1 MTLRRAACWN
11 PWWVAFSIALSL
23 MGLQTLGEAFA
34 AEKPPGLPVG
44 ANVALGAKYTLW
56 PQPNYV
62 HCTDP
67 GDASQ
72 LTDGRSTKNYFWTDK
87 GTVGW
92 TGAPYAVVTVDL
104 GRIEPISGVALTT
117 AAGTAGVVWP
127 ASIEIHVS
135 DDGKNFR
142 DVGDLVVLDLKRQGP
157 WPKGYA
163 IRRLVAG
170 DLATRGRFV
179 RFLMIPLAGS
189 HYLFVDEVEVFRGSE
204 ELLHRDP
211 GGKPVGDVAEV
222 FQRGRIRRAL
232 LHRFRTDRQ
241 ALDKAIRDSSSGD
254 EATRRRILEQL
265 ASLENRLKPE
275 DLPHDASFRA
285 ILPMGEAHARLFRL
299 QAEWWR
305 AGGAAPLTALPAVPW
320 DPLDLFQR
328 PEAAGPI
335 DVHAMRG
342 EARSAAVNLVNS
354 TDRPMEV
361 RVKFDGLPGSP
372 HPPYVTVH
380 EVQWTDTSQ
389 GTPVAA
395 ALPEARRAG
404 SDWVVTVL
412 PGLVRQVWF
421 TFHAVDVASGEHAG
435 RLVFQAEEQSP
446 IVLPMRFRVWPL
458 DMPSQ
463 TTLWLGGWDYTDSE
477 SRYGVTLA
485 NREAFLRHLQE
496 RHVNAPWASGGT
508 MLKFQSIPGESGFRL
523 DTRQFDQ
530 WLQRWPRAQRYLV
543 FLAVG
548 ANFAGTHIGSPEFD
562 RRVGAWITAWVQH
575 LAALGIAADRLGLLI
590 HDEPH
595 EGTDVRPIVAW
606 AKAIRAAQPQVLIW
620 LDPTYRDP
628 RKAPPELF
636 EACNILCPNRPMWL
650 AGGKPFEQFYLEQKQ
665 RGRTL
670 QFYSCSG
677 PAKLLDPYSYYRLQA
692 WHAWHVG
699 GTGSFFW
706 AFGDHGKASSWNEYL
721 AVAGP
726 YTPLFLDEQSVTAG
740 KHMEAIRESAQDY
753 EYLVLLREAVRRA
766 KSSGRGGAEVA
777 AAQRLLDDGV
787 AEILAS
793 PGADQIQWHA
803 AKDRTKADAL
813 RVKLL
818 EALTA
823 LR

>member
-1 MTLRRAACWN
+1 MTPRCAAGWN
-11 PWWVAFSIALSL
+11 SWPIAFVAALSV
-23 MGLQTLGEAFA
+23 MGPSA
-34 AEKPPGLPVG
+34 AGKASATEKAPRPPVG

-56 PQPNYV
+56 PQPNYPY
-62 HCTDP
+62 CTDP
-67 GDASQ
+67 GDAAQ
-72 LTDGRSTKNYFWTDK
+72 LTDGRSTTNYFWTDK

-135 DDGKNFR
+135 DDGKSFR
-142 DVGDLVVLDLKRQGP
+142 DVGDLVALDLKRQGP

-163 IRRLVAG
+163 IRRLVARE
-170 DLATRGRFV
+170 LATRGRFV
-179 RFLMIPLAGS
+179 RFMMIPLAGGS
-189 HYLFVDEVEVFRGSE
+189 YLFVDEVEVFRGPD
-204 ELLHRDP
+204 ELVHRDP

-232 LHRFRTDRQ
+232 GHRFAADRQ
-241 ALDKAIRDSSSGD
+241 ALEKAIRESSTGD
-254 EATRRRILEQL
+254 DASRRRVLDKL
-265 ASLENRLKPE
+265 ASLENLLKPD

-285 ILPMGEAHARLFRL
+285 VLPIGEAHARLFRL

-305 AGGAAPLTALPAVPW
+305 AVGAAPWTALPAAPW
-320 DPLDLFQR
+320 DPLDPFQR
-328 PEAAGPI
+328 PVAAGPI
-335 DVHAMRG
+335 EVHAMRG

-372 HPPYVTVH
+372 HPGYVAVH

-389 GTPVAA
+389 GVPVAA

-404 SDWVVTVL
+404 GDWVVTVL

-421 TFHAVDVASGEHAG
+421 TFHAGDVSPGQHAG
-435 RLVFQAEEQSP
+435 RLVFDAEGQNR
-446 IVLPMRFRVWPL
+446 IVLPIRFQVWPL
-458 DMPSQ
+458 EMPSE
-463 TTLWLGGWDYTDSE
+463 TTLWLGGWDYTDSD
-477 SRYGVTLA
+477 STYGVTPA
-485 NREAFLRHLQE
+485 NREAFIRHLQD
-496 RHVNAPWASGGT
+496 RRVNAPWASGGA

-530 WLQRWPRAQRYLV
+530 WLQRWPRAHRYLV

-548 ANFAGTHIGSPEFD
+548 ENFAGARMGSPEFD

-575 LAALGIAADRLGLLI
+575 LASKGVAADRLGLLI

-595 EGTDVRPIVAW
+595 EATDVRPIVAW
-606 AKAIRAAQPQVLIW
+606 ARAIRAAQPKVLIW
-620 LDPTYRDP
+620 LDPTYKDP

-636 EACNILCPNRPMWL
+636 DACDILCPNRPMWL
-650 AGGKPFEQFYLEQKQ
+650 AGGKRFEQFYLEQKQ

-677 PAKLLDPYSYYRLQA
+677 PAKLLDPYSYHRLQA

-706 AFGDHGKASSWNEYL
+706 AFGDNSKASSWNEYL

-726 YTPLFLDEQSVTAG
+726 YTPLFLDAQSVTAG

-753 EYLVLLREAVRRA
+753 EYLVMLRAAVHRA
-766 KSSGRGGAEVA
+766 KSAGRGGAEVA
-777 AAQRLLDDGV
+777 RAERLLDAGV
-787 AEILAS
+787 AEVLAS
-793 PGADQIQWHA
+793 PGADQIHWHVP
-803 AKDRTKADAL
+803 KDRSKADAL

-818 EALTA
+818 EALAA